1 MQNSFSTHFLKR
13 MWHGRCCFGRWPMS
27 EQYTLQP
34 LVSSESIITGLLFL
48 LLWNSISHFRLSQR
62 QCRINESH
70 QQFTGILK
78 IFVLIFVVMTY
89 YHMGNGAWTCSKVF
103 NSQLEMCSCKSY
115 TVKIRFIPIS
125 QTDADVFL
133 SNVHF
138 LSVK

>member
-1 MQNSFSTHFLKR
+1 
-13 MWHGRCCFGRWPMS
+13 MS

-70 QQFTGILK
+70 QQFTGIFK

-89 YHMGNGAWTCSKVF
+89 YHMGNGA
-103 NSQLEMCSCKSY
+103 
-115 TVKIRFIPIS
+115 
-125 QTDADVFL
+125 
-133 SNVHF
+133 
-138 LSVK
+138 